1 VNDAYDNAQT
11 DRAILEAI
19 NNPCFEWNC
28 RWIVATD
35 VSAQSLAL
43 ALHTY
48 EHLLERRGELTL
60 AEYYGP
66 PASSVEPPTMRDY
79 PQRVR

>member
-1 VNDAYDNAQT
+1 
-11 DRAILEAI
+11 
-19 NNPCFEWNC
+19 
-28 RWIVATD
+28 VATD

-66 PASSVEPPTMRDY
+66 AASEVEPPTMRDY